1 MHIKRYTIAS
11 FLLIA
16 FIGWYVSTFVSTE
29 TISVNV
35 LGIEIAPLSVS
46 IWAMIPLVVFYI
58 GSVIHMSFYS
68 VVGSLNLRKYEK
80 DYENIINSL
89 SDAYL
94 GKENRYHVFKTPR
107 YKLLGSLIDS
117 TTLFP
122 NDINHASIDDEKIS
136 HTIKLINDIKNG
148 EVVDLKKASLSI
160 DNPLVIQNERN
171 RYKSEEQSA
180 EDFLIHSDKYNSE
193 LINEIYVEFVKT
205 SPLYAIESYKAFMSK
220 EALFHILS
228 RVNAEENTLEIS
240 NDSLASLFENLDLDS
255 DDYVKISK
263 TLGLGMIPEQRIILF
278 ETLSS
283 TNDKA
288 MDAYL
293 YTLYDLEMMAP
304 ADAILEISQA
314 DEYINFKAY
323 RALKECNKN
332 FNINLFVIDRIC

>member
-1 MHIKRYTIAS
+1 MHIRRYTIAS

-16 FIGWYVSTFVSTE
+16 FIGWYVSTFVSSE

-46 IWAMIPLVVFYI
+46 IWIMIPLIVLYI

-80 DYENIINSL
+80 DYENIINAL

-94 GKENRYHVFKTPR
+94 GKENRFHVFKTPR
-107 YKLLGSLIDS
+107 YKLLGFLIDS
-117 TTLFP
+117 TTLSP
-122 NDINHASIDDEKIS
+122 NKINHASVDDEKIS
-136 HTIKLINDIKNG
+136 HTIKLINDIENG
-148 EVVDLKKASLSI
+148 EVVDLKKSSLSI

-180 EDFLIHSDKYNSE
+180 EEFLSHANKYNAE
-193 LINEIYVEFVKT
+193 LLSEIYVDFVKT
-205 SPLYAIESYKAFMSK
+205 SPIYAIESYQSFMSK
-220 EALFHILS
+220 EALFNILS

-240 NDSLASLFENLDLDS
+240 NDSLIELFENLDLDS

-263 TLGLGMIPEQRIILF
+263 ALNLCMIPEQRIILF

-288 MDAYL
+288 TDAYL

-304 ADAILEISQA
+304 ADAILELSQA